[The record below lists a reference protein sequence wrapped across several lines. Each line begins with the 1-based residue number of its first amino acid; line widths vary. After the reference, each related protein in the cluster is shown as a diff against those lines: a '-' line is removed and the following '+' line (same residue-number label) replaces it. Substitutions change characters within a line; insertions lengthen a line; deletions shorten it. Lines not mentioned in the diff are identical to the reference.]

1 MKKYFLPAFFAWLG
15 VCLLGA
21 ILYYHSGNI
30 TNFTDAVFESVSGF
44 TTTGVTLFADIEA
57 LPCWLLF
64 LRALSNW
71 LGGMGIVLFTAA
83 LLPVMGAGG
92 FQLQKAD
99 TLDTDNEKITLR
111 FGLVARILLLLY
123 ISLTALLAL
132 LLFFFGMGWF
142 DAVAHAFSVMSTGGF
157 SIRNAGIAYYN
168 SPGIEWVCAVFMF
181 LAGFNFFL
189 VWQLLRGKA
198 GDVTRSSE
206 ARAYTGI
213 ILAAA
218 VIIAVAI
225 LPQSL
230 SPGTAIRQ
238 AFFHAASLLSTTG
251 LRTADF
257 SYWPSVAQGA
267 LFFLLFIGGCS
278 GSAAG
283 GIKVIRYVVLSKQ
296 SWNEMK
302 RILYPHGV
310 FNILLDGRSGKK
322 DMVYGVAGF
331 VFLYFMILF
340 FTALL
345 VSSAGTD
352 VFTAI
357 NTALICQGNI
367 GLGLKSPGAA
377 ANVFSGFPAYVKW
390 GLSLV
395 MIAGRLE
402 LWTVLVLFTGDFWR
416 K

>member
-1 MKKYFLPAFFAWLG
+1 MKKYFLPAFFVWLG
-15 VCLLGA
+15 ICFLGA
-21 ILYYHSGNI
+21 LPYYFSGNI
-30 TNFTDAVFESVSGF
+30 TNLTDAVFESVSGF
-44 TTTGVTLFADIEA
+44 TTTGVTLLADIEA
-57 LPCWLLF
+57 LPRWLLF
-64 LRALSNW
+64 FRALSNW

-83 LLPVMGAGG
+83 LLPFMGAGG

-99 TLDTDNEKITLR
+99 AFGAEDEKISPH
-111 FGLVARILLLLY
+111 FGLFARILLLLY
-123 ISLTALLAL
+123 ISLTALLVL
-132 LLFFFGMGWF
+132 LLFFFGMDWF
-142 DAVAHAFSVMSTGGF
+142 DAAAHAFSVMSTGGF
-157 SIRNAGIAYYN
+157 STRSAGIAYYN
-168 SPGIEWVCAVFMF
+168 SPGLEWVCVVFMF

-189 VWQLLRGKA
+189 FWQLLRGKA
-198 GDVTRSSE
+198 GVVMRSSE

-218 VIIAVAI
+218 IIIAIAI
-225 LPQSL
+225 LPQSP
-230 SPGTAIRQ
+230 SFGTALRQ
-238 AFFHAASLLSTTG
+238 ALFHVTSLLSTCG
-251 LRTADF
+251 FHSADF
-257 SYWPSVAQGA
+257 SQWPPAAQGV

-296 SWNEMK
+296 TWNEMK
-302 RILYPHGV
+302 RILYPRGV
-310 FNILLDGRSGKK
+310 FNIRLDGRSGKK

-331 VFLYFMILF
+331 VFLYFLVLF

-345 VSSAGTD
+345 VSSCGAD

-367 GLGLKSPGAA
+367 GLGLKNPGAA
-377 ANVFSGFPAYVKW
+377 NIFPGFPAYVKW
-390 GLSLV
+390 GLSLI

-402 LWTVLVLFTGDFWR
+402 LWTVLALFTGDFWR